1 SWSRSRSRDRPP
13 PPPVEPPLRSTAGS
27 RTTGGV
33 VTAGGPQPD
42 EANLAGQNS
51 NLDELDSWLRSLDSD
66 GGSLMRYSAALHGEF
81 TSLSEIAAAIVDQNA
96 QGLACV
102 EPSVFEALGIKM
114 LGHKL
119 LLSKG
124 IVALASRPDLRLM

>member
-1 SWSRSRSRDRPP
+1 
-13 PPPVEPPLRSTAGS
+13 
-27 RTTGGV
+27 
-33 VTAGGPQPD
+33 
-42 EANLAGQNS
+42 
-51 NLDELDSWLRSLDSD
+51 
-66 GGSLMRYSAALHGEF
+66 MRYSAALHGEF

-124 IVALASRPDLRLM
+124 IVALASESRLELLWKAAVLTGSAIDRAPWPYA